1 MWSLTRFAITVVAIA
16 LIPSFAGAED
26 RYADFA
32 GVKIRYIERG
42 RGEPVVLLHGGTSN
56 LESWIR
62 FGVLENLEKDFRVI
76 AMDARGA
83 GKSSKPHD
91 PAAYGRQVSLDV
103 VRLLDELKIKRAH
116 IVGYSMGGNLV
127 AQLLTLHPER
137 FLTATQVAGAGRP
150 PGIANDP
157 RLELEAAE
165 IEKDCISRS
174 RILRQAPEG
183 GKPTEDEIQKRR
195 AACQADKNVDQ
206 HSVAASIRGYH
217 DQIVTPEQ
225 MSAVKVPTLG
235 IVGTADYNLKPMQ
248 ALKNLRPDMTL
259 VVVDGVSHT
268 GPKGIQ
274 AWPGLAGEIRKF
286 ITRQSP

>member
-1 MWSLTRFAITVVAIA
+1 MWPLTRIAITVVGIA
-16 LIPSFAGAED
+16 LIPAFAGAED
-26 RYADFA
+26 RYADLA
-32 GVKIRYIERG
+32 GVKIHYIDRG

-56 LESWIR
+56 LESWITY
-62 FGVLENLEKDFRVI
+62 GVVQNLEKDFRVI

-103 VRLLDELKIKRAH
+103 VRLLDELNIKRAH

-137 FLTATQVAGAGRP
+137 FLTATQVAGAGRSSR
-150 PGIANDP
+150 IANDP
-157 RLELEAAE
+157 LLELEAAE

-174 RILRQAPEG
+174 RILRLAGEM
-183 GKPTEDEIQKRR
+183 KPTEDELQKRM
-195 AACQADKNVDQ
+195 AACQADKNFDRY
-206 HSVAASIRGYH
+206 SVAASIRGYR

-225 MSAVKVPTLG
+225 MRGVKVPTLG
-235 IVGTADYNLKPMQ
+235 VVGTLDPALKSMQ
-248 ALKNLRPDMTL
+248 ALKELRPDMTL
-259 VVVDGVSHT
+259 VVVEGVPHG

-274 AWPGLAGEIRKF
+274 AWPGLSAAIRDF
-286 ITRQSP
+286 IARYSQ